1 MDRIIKKSWQ
11 HLKITTVIAVI
22 FIVIA
27 TFYETNGNVYILGL
41 YLFSGWLL
49 TPLATYWM
57 LGEHDLPIT
66 FMVRIYPKIIRKFV
80 SYGLLVTMLI
90 LTIIWVYL
98 VIHVNFS

>member
-1 MDRIIKKSWQ
+1 MYGIIEKTWQ
-11 HLKITTVIAVI
+11 HLKITTVIAI
-22 FIVIA
+22 ILIVIA
-27 TFYETNGNVYILGL
+27 GFYESNVYILGL

-57 LGEHDLPIT
+57 LGDHDLPIT
-66 FMVRIYPKIIRKFV
+66 FMVRVYPKIIRKFV
-80 SYGLLVTMLI
+80 SYGMLVTMVI

>member
-1 MDRIIKKSWQ
+1 MNGIIEKTWQ
-11 HLKITTVIAVI
+11 HLKATTVIAI
-22 FIVIA
+22 TLIVIA
-27 TFYETNGNVYILGL
+27 SFYKSNVYILGL

-57 LGEHDLPIT
+57 LGDHDLPIT
-66 FMVRIYPKIIRKFV
+66 FMVRVYPKIIRKFV
-80 SYGLLVTMLI
+80 SYGLLVSMVI